1 VVQGEKIWGSRLKK
15 RRGQKAKGSRI
26 QGFEESE
33 KRRIQGF
40 EDSRIQV
47 VLLVFFFKHKSE
59 EVETED
65 RGQKTEEGWRVGGL
79 AKNQKSEGVE

>member
-1 VVQGEKIWGSRLKK
+1 M
-15 RRGQKAKGSRI
+15 
-26 QGFEESE
+26 
-33 KRRIQGF
+33 
-40 EDSRIQV
+40 